1 MLFKPSFPH
10 GFAGRCFP
18 GLGCQSSITPLT
30 CTLFDPCIFSGT
42 GQSSVFR
49 LFIRPLYLPKAA
61 GRSIWQI
68 QRHPVFEKS
77 SQGWHRHHIR
87 FILPVTCLLYP
98 FSCLLPHLQGF
109 LRFVPFLPP
118 LHKAPNRADIPA
130 GGYISTLSLKTGH
143 KGLQGATK
151 AGESFPP
158 PVIFSVLCQIPISA
172 PILLR
177 KGFCF
182 SHVSADW
189 KSSITGTAGFL
200 SLSFPKAS
208 LATLSSIY
216 SRVVCGTYFS

>member
-1 MLFKPSFPH
+1 MLFKPALPH

-42 GQSSVFR
+42 GQSSVFQ
-49 LFIRPLYLPKAA
+49 LFTKPLYLPKAA

-109 LRFVPFLPP
+109 LRFIPFSPL

-130 GGYISTLSLKTGH
+130 GDYIFHPVPKNRTQGLTGGNKGGRSVSPARHIFRTLSNPYFRPYSPS
-143 KGLQGATK
+143 
-151 AGESFPP
+151 E
-158 PVIFSVLCQIPISA
+158 
-172 PILLR
+172 R
-177 KGFCF
+177 
-182 SHVSADW
+182 
-189 KSSITGTAGFL
+189 FL
-200 SLSFPKAS
+200 F
-208 LATLSSIY
+208 
-216 SRVVCGTYFS
+216 